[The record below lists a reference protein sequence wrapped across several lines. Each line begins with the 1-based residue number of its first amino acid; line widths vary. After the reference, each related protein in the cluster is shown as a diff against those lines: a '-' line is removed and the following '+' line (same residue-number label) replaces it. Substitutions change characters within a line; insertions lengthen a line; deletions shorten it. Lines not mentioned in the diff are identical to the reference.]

1 MYLEFYGLSE
11 KPFTQTPDPRFLYW
25 NDGYRETLASLRYGI
40 LERKGFIAMVGEAGT
55 GKTTLL
61 RKLLDDLGDE
71 VVSVFLF
78 NPNATFEEIL
88 EYTLSELGISSPAGK
103 KLAMLQQLNEFLLA
117 AFSEGRNTILLID
130 EAQDLDIEVLESLRL
145 LSNLETAQDKIL
157 QIVLSGQPELADR
170 LADPS
175 IRQLKQRIAVRCRL
189 DPLTREEL
197 PEFIEA
203 RLTIAGGAPSL
214 FLPESLDAIWQY
226 SSGIPRLINTVCDN
240 ALLVGYAL
248 GRKTIDREVLREVI
262 ADLEKIDPR
271 HTAPILESSSKV
283 IDNPE
288 EKTSE
293 PADSDP
299 VDAPPTAPVVPARP
313 APEPSEASGASGTNA
328 TPPAPSSPAN
338 NSLLGGLLAVGLL
351 LFAAVAWFR
360 DGDPAATNQPTPITE
375 ALPAVEAPVEAPE
388 PLPATDPGIA
398 VEPEGAAPLVVA
410 ALPEEPPAAVIPLPA
425 ASPVATP
432 NPTPNPTASP
442 SPTESPRPTDAPRPA
457 AQPVRQPASEGE
469 PDPRIA
475 RTSEVPRPKQAPT
488 FASVVPAAPT
498 RPLPSARPAPQQN
511 IPENTALSAAQPAG
525 TASETDPNE
534 NLASAGASVPIR
546 LPALVEIELGDTL
559 AAMANRV
566 YGRQSYTL
574 LDLIQ
579 AANPGL
585 DDPSR
590 IIAGGV
596 VLFPSLDAATRVVT
610 GAEGQLQVIAL
621 TTPSLR
627 QALAQQSLLQKET
640 ARPVEIETVSLYD
653 GPDLYRV
660 FLPGFE
666 SPDDA
671 LRMAQIIGPV
681 LKK

>member
-130 EAQDLDIEVLESLRL
+130 EAQDLDIDVLESLRL

-197 PEFIEA
+197 PEFIET
-203 RLTIAGGAPSL
+203 RLTIAGGSPSL
-214 FLPESLDAIWQY
+214 FLPESHDAIWQY

-271 HTAPILESSSKV
+271 HTAPILEPTRQETEAKERAS
-283 IDNPE
+283 N
-288 EKTSE
+288 
-293 PADSDP
+293 
-299 VDAPPTAPVVPARP
+299 PTASTTVEVADGASLETLPPRP
-313 APEPSEASGASGTNA
+313 AAEPERVSPSD
-328 TPPAPSSPAN
+328 SPQRPVN
-338 NSLLGGLLAVGLL
+338 NSLLGGLLAVGML
-351 LFAAVAWFR
+351 LFAAVAWF
-360 DGDPAATNQPTPITE
+360 GEAPQAPSTSAANTSAATNPT
-375 ALPAVEAPVEAPE
+375 
-388 PLPATDPGIA
+388 
-398 VEPEGAAPLVVA
+398 
-410 ALPEEPPAAVIPLPA
+410 IPLAEVPKA
-425 ASPVATP
+425 PGSRPESAMAPPTASPS
-432 NPTPNPTASP
+432 PNPTASP
-442 SPTESPRPTDAPRPA
+442 APTASPNPTASPAPTASPRPTASPARTAEPRRTAKPISTATISDAPQPVAGTNDVEMLGQGNLSQPDRTESAPARTLLPAAKPRTAATIPTIPTSTPEAPRAAPETANLTAETDQRPA
-457 AQPVRQPASEGE
+457 ATEAQSP
-469 PDPRIA
+469 
-475 RTSEVPRPKQAPT
+475 TS
-488 FASVVPAAPT
+488 
-498 RPLPSARPAPQQN
+498 
-511 IPENTALSAAQPAG
+511 
-525 TASETDPNE
+525 
-534 NLASAGASVPIR
+534 
-546 LPALVEIELGDTL
+546 LPALLEIQLGDTL
-559 AAMANRV
+559 AAMATRV

-590 IIAGGV
+590 IIAGGI
-596 VLFPSLDAATRVVT
+596 VLFPSLDSATRIVS
-610 GAEGQLQVIAL
+610 GPDGQLQVIAL

-627 QALAQQSLLQKET
+627 QALARQSQLQKEM

-660 FLPGFE
+660 FLPAFA

-671 LRMAQIIGPV
+671 LRTAQAIGPV